1 LRENSVEKSVD
12 GTLNG
17 VYGIFLTLWSTAF
30 IESWKRKE
38 KVIKYYWAID
48 EDTIAK
54 SDERTDQFK
63 FNNFYNDVTS
73 NKEKKRVPPSKVAYY
88 SK

>member
-1 LRENSVEKSVD
+1 MNEHSLDKSVD
-12 GTLNG
+12 GTLNA

-30 IESWKRKE
+30 IESWKHKE

-48 EDTIAK
+48 HDTIEK

-63 FNNFYNDVTS
+63 FSNFYNDVTS
-73 NKEKKRVPPSKVAYY
+73 NKEKKRVPPSNVAYY